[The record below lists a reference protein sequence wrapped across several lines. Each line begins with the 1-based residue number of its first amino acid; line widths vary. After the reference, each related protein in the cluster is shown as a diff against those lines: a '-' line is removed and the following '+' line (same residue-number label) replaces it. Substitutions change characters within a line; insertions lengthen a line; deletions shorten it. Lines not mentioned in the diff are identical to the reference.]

1 MASHRP
7 LQVHVPPRAPADH
20 SQFCLVLCSTLM
32 PADSPTL
39 DAKVAFL
46 RGSCGPDDEAIET
59 HFAWVFLIDDR
70 AWKLR
75 KPVRRDTMDY
85 GSLEARRLDSLEE
98 IRLNRRL
105 APDVY
110 LGTAPLTLT
119 ADGQL
124 AIDGQGEIVD
134 WLVCMRRLDRS
145 RLLEAQ
151 LAQGSVKPESLR
163 PVVRLL
169 ADFYRTAAPAISDG
183 PAFLARIGRQ
193 VEANQQV
200 LAPAGVTGNETLLVL
215 QREFIAKHSSLL
227 AQRAASGCV
236 VEAHGDLR
244 PEHVYLDDSPAIIDC
259 LEFDR
264 DLRVLDRAE
273 ELSFL
278 HLECARIGHEA
289 TGRALLRGC
298 LALLADHATDALLH
312 FYRGHRATTRAK
324 LYAWRASEPDG
335 GTRREWLDLAG
346 EYVRRALEDSARSLD

>member
-1 MASHRP
+1 
-7 LQVHVPPRAPADH
+7 
-20 SQFCLVLCSTLM
+20 M
-32 PADSPTL
+32 PVDSPTL

-46 RGSCGPDDEAIET
+46 RGCCGRDDKAIET
-59 HFAWVFLIDDR
+59 HFAWVFLIGDR

-85 GSLEARRLDSLEE
+85 GSLEARRIDSLDE

-110 LGTAPLTLT
+110 LGTAPLTL
-119 ADGQL
+119 AASGRM

-134 WLVCMRRLDRS
+134 WLVCMRRLDRT
-145 RLLEAQ
+145 RLLDAR
-151 LAQGSVKPESLR
+151 LAQGSVNPESLR

-169 ADFYRTAAPAISDG
+169 ADFYRAAAPAISDG
-183 PAFLARIGRQ
+183 PAFVTRVGRQ
-193 VEANQQV
+193 VEVNQRV
-200 LAPAGVTGNETLLVL
+200 LAPAGVAGSETLLAL
-215 QREFIAKHSSLL
+215 QREFIAKRSPLL
-227 AQRAASGCV
+227 AQRAGDGCV

-278 HLECARIGHEA
+278 HLECARLGHEA

-298 LALLADHATDALLH
+298 LAQLADHATDALLH
-312 FYRGHRATTRAK
+312 FYRSHRATTRAK
-324 LYAWRASEPDG
+324 LYVWRASEPDG
-335 GTRREWLDLAG
+335 GTPRQWLDRADV
-346 EYVRRALEDSARSLD
+346 YVRLALQDAARSLD